1 MYNPRNVRIWWELG
15 DRGGYFHI
23 PRQSR
28 VVEVLLM
35 IGTGD
40 AISTGGY
47 RCISKETHSAL
58 NVAWSNS

>member
-1 MYNPRNVRIWWELG
+1 MYILRNVRIWWELEI
-15 DRGGYFHI
+15 RRCYFLI
-23 PRQSR
+23 PQQPG

-47 RCISKETHSAL
+47 RCISKETRSAL
-58 NVAWSNS
+58 NVAWSNF